1 MSNLLDLLVAGLAT
15 GAIYAIVAVGF
26 TLLWQTSQ
34 TINFAQGEF
43 VMLPA
48 FLMLAA
54 MHAGAPFWLA
64 ILIGILLSMLLLGL
78 GFKMLLVDPMLRHG
92 VLPLAIATMAL
103 AIGIKEAVKQF
114 FSAEASPFPSLVP
127 AGDVAIFGR
136 MVSLQSLGVLALA
149 ILAVVGLTAFLNR
162 TSLGHQMQAAAQN
175 PTVARIIGVP
185 VERMILLTFL
195 INAFLVALASLL
207 ITPIYLA
214 KFSSGEVLGQ
224 AAFIAAIVGG
234 FNQVRGAIAGGLL
247 IGVVDN
253 LAAAYVS
260 TQYRAAVPLILLIVI
275 ILFRPQGILGRRGGA
290 HGMSG
295 PGKYLRIA
303 LGVIVIAGLILVP
316 MNFNRYGL
324 FILSQWAVMTIAA
337 MGLNLTLGYAG
348 QVSLAQGA
356 FVGIGAYAAAIMT
369 TQGMPLIAALG
380 VAVVLCFAVGWLLGY
395 PALRVQ
401 HHYLAFVTLAFST
414 LAFLVF
420 RNEDWLTKGIY
431 GISNIPRPDHLRLC
445 RPTSRCRFIMSASV
459 RSASSRW
466 RSGG

>member
-54 MHAGAPFWLA
+54 MHVGVPFWLA
-64 ILIGILLSMLLLGL
+64 IIIGMLLSMLLLGL
-78 GFKMLLVDPMLRHG
+78 GFKLLLVDPMLRHG

-114 FSAEASPFPSLVP
+114 FSAEASPFPSIVP
-127 AGDVAIFGR
+127 AGDISILGR
-136 MVSLQSLGVLALA
+136 VVSVQSLGVLALA
-149 ILAVVGLTAFLNR
+149 IAAVVGLTALLNR
-162 TSLGHQMQAAAQN
+162 TSIGHQMQATAQN
-175 PTVARIIGVP
+175 PTVARIIGIP

-195 INAFLVALASLL
+195 INAFLVALASIL

-260 TQYRAAVPLILLIVI
+260 TQYRAAVPMILLIAI
-275 ILFRPQGILGRRGGA
+275 ILLRPQGLLGRAEERT
-290 HGMSG
+290 
-295 PGKYLRIA
+295 
-303 LGVIVIAGLILVP
+303 V
-316 MNFNRYGL
+316 
-324 FILSQWAVMTIAA
+324 
-337 MGLNLTLGYAG
+337 
-348 QVSLAQGA
+348 
-356 FVGIGAYAAAIMT
+356 
-369 TQGMPLIAALG
+369 
-380 VAVVLCFAVGWLLGY
+380 
-395 PALRVQ
+395 
-401 HHYLAFVTLAFST
+401 
-414 LAFLVF
+414 
-420 RNEDWLTKGIY
+420 
-431 GISNIPRPDHLRLC
+431 
-445 RPTSRCRFIMSASV
+445 
-459 RSASSRW
+459 
-466 RSGG
+466 

>member
-1 MSNLLDLLVAGLAT
+1 MSNLLDLVVAGLAT

-48 FLMLAA
+48 FLMLAT

-64 ILIGILLSMLLLGL
+64 ILIGILLSLLLLGL
-78 GFKMLLVDPMLRHG
+78 GFKLLLVDPMLRHG

-127 AGDVAIFGR
+127 AGDIAIFGR
-136 MVSLQSLGVLALA
+136 IVSLQSLGVFALA
-149 ILAVVGLTAFLNR
+149 ILAVAGLTALLNR
-162 TSLGHQMQAAAQN
+162 TSIGRQMQATAQN
-175 PTVARIIGVP
+175 PAVARIVGIP

-275 ILFRPQGILGRRGGA
+275 ILFRPQGILGRAEERT
-290 HGMSG
+290 
-295 PGKYLRIA
+295 
-303 LGVIVIAGLILVP
+303 V
-316 MNFNRYGL
+316 
-324 FILSQWAVMTIAA
+324 
-337 MGLNLTLGYAG
+337 
-348 QVSLAQGA
+348 
-356 FVGIGAYAAAIMT
+356 
-369 TQGMPLIAALG
+369 
-380 VAVVLCFAVGWLLGY
+380 
-395 PALRVQ
+395 
-401 HHYLAFVTLAFST
+401 
-414 LAFLVF
+414 
-420 RNEDWLTKGIY
+420 
-431 GISNIPRPDHLRLC
+431 
-445 RPTSRCRFIMSASV
+445 
-459 RSASSRW
+459 
-466 RSGG
+466 

>member
-1 MSNLLDLLVAGLAT
+1 LSFDAATSCGAGRLTIRRRQSRTRTETYGETMSNLLDLIVAGLAT
-15 GAIYAIVAVGF
+15 GAIYALVAVGF
-26 TLLWQTSQ
+26 TLMWQTSQ

-48 FLMLAA
+48 FLMLAV
-54 MHAGAPFWLA
+54 MHLGAPFWLA
-64 ILIGILLSMLLLGL
+64 ILVGILLSALLLGL

-114 FSAEASPFPSLVP
+114 FSAEASPFPSIVP
-127 AGDVAIFGR
+127 LGDISILGR
-136 MVSLQSLGVLALA
+136 AVSLQSLGVLVVA
-149 ILAVVGLTAFLNR
+149 ILAVIGLTTLLNR

-195 INAFLVALASLL
+195 INAVLVALASLL

-260 TQYRAAVPLILLIVI
+260 TQYRAAVPMILLILVI
-275 ILFRPQGILGRRGGA
+275 LLRPQGLLGRAEERT
-290 HGMSG
+290 
-295 PGKYLRIA
+295 
-303 LGVIVIAGLILVP
+303 V
-316 MNFNRYGL
+316 
-324 FILSQWAVMTIAA
+324 
-337 MGLNLTLGYAG
+337 
-348 QVSLAQGA
+348 
-356 FVGIGAYAAAIMT
+356 
-369 TQGMPLIAALG
+369 
-380 VAVVLCFAVGWLLGY
+380 
-395 PALRVQ
+395 
-401 HHYLAFVTLAFST
+401 
-414 LAFLVF
+414 
-420 RNEDWLTKGIY
+420 
-431 GISNIPRPDHLRLC
+431 
-445 RPTSRCRFIMSASV
+445 
-459 RSASSRW
+459 
-466 RSGG
+466 

>member
-1 MSNLLDLLVAGLAT
+1 MSNLLDLLLAGLAT
-15 GAIYAIVAVGF
+15 GAIYAIVAVVF

-48 FLMLAA
+48 FLVLAA

-64 ILIGILLSMLLLGL
+64 ILIGILLSLLLLGL

-114 FSAEASPFPSLVP
+114 FSAEASPFPSIVP
-127 AGDVAIFGR
+127 AGDIQVFGHA
-136 MVSLQSLGVLALA
+136 VSLQSL
-149 ILAVVGLTAFLNR
+149 VV
-162 TSLGHQMQAAAQN
+162 
-175 PTVARIIGVP
+175 
-185 VERMILLTFL
+185 
-195 INAFLVALASLL
+195 LASLL

-275 ILFRPQGILGRRGGA
+275 ILFRPQGILGRAEER
-290 HGMSG
+290 
-295 PGKYLRIA
+295 
-303 LGVIVIAGLILVP
+303 
-316 MNFNRYGL
+316 
-324 FILSQWAVMTIAA
+324 TI
-337 MGLNLTLGYAG
+337 
-348 QVSLAQGA
+348 
-356 FVGIGAYAAAIMT
+356 
-369 TQGMPLIAALG
+369 
-380 VAVVLCFAVGWLLGY
+380 
-395 PALRVQ
+395 
-401 HHYLAFVTLAFST
+401 
-414 LAFLVF
+414 
-420 RNEDWLTKGIY
+420 
-431 GISNIPRPDHLRLC
+431 
-445 RPTSRCRFIMSASV
+445 
-459 RSASSRW
+459 
-466 RSGG
+466 

>member
-54 MHAGAPFWLA
+54 MHAGLPFWLA
-64 ILIGILLSMLLLGL
+64 IIIGMLASMLLLGL
-78 GFKMLLVDPMLRHG
+78 GFKLLLVDPMLRHG

-114 FSAEASPFPSLVP
+114 FSAEASPFPSIVP
-127 AGDVAIFGR
+127 AGDIAILGR
-136 MVSLQSLGVLALA
+136 QVSVQSLGVLALA
-149 ILAVVGLTAFLNR
+149 IAAVIGLTALLNR
-162 TSLGHQMQAAAQN
+162 TSIGHQMQATAQN
-175 PTVARIIGVP
+175 PTVARIIGIP

-234 FNQVRGAIAGGLL
+234 FNQVRGAIPGGLL

-260 TQYRAAVPLILLIVI
+260 TQYRAAVPMILLIAI
-275 ILFRPQGILGRRGGA
+275 ILLRPQGLLGRAEERT
-290 HGMSG
+290 
-295 PGKYLRIA
+295 
-303 LGVIVIAGLILVP
+303 V
-316 MNFNRYGL
+316 
-324 FILSQWAVMTIAA
+324 
-337 MGLNLTLGYAG
+337 
-348 QVSLAQGA
+348 
-356 FVGIGAYAAAIMT
+356 
-369 TQGMPLIAALG
+369 
-380 VAVVLCFAVGWLLGY
+380 
-395 PALRVQ
+395 
-401 HHYLAFVTLAFST
+401 
-414 LAFLVF
+414 
-420 RNEDWLTKGIY
+420 
-431 GISNIPRPDHLRLC
+431 
-445 RPTSRCRFIMSASV
+445 
-459 RSASSRW
+459 
-466 RSGG
+466 

>member
-1 MSNLLDLLVAGLAT
+1 MSNLLDLLIAGLAT

-54 MHAGAPFWLA
+54 MHAGVPFWLA
-64 ILIGILLSMLLLGL
+64 IIIGMLLSMLLLGL
-78 GFKMLLVDPMLRHG
+78 GFKLLLVDPMLRHG

-114 FSAEASPFPSLVP
+114 FSAEASPFPSIVP
-127 AGDVAIFGR
+127 AGDVSILGR
-136 MVSLQSLGVLALA
+136 VISVQSLGVLALA
-149 ILAVVGLTAFLNR
+149 IAAVVGLTALLNR
-162 TSLGHQMQAAAQN
+162 TSIGHQMQATAQN
-175 PTVARIIGVP
+175 PTVARIIGIP

-195 INAFLVALASLL
+195 INAFLVALASML

-260 TQYRAAVPLILLIVI
+260 TQYRAAVPMILLIAI
-275 ILFRPQGILGRRGGA
+275 ILLRPQGLLGRAEERT
-290 HGMSG
+290 
-295 PGKYLRIA
+295 
-303 LGVIVIAGLILVP
+303 V
-316 MNFNRYGL
+316 
-324 FILSQWAVMTIAA
+324 
-337 MGLNLTLGYAG
+337 
-348 QVSLAQGA
+348 
-356 FVGIGAYAAAIMT
+356 
-369 TQGMPLIAALG
+369 
-380 VAVVLCFAVGWLLGY
+380 
-395 PALRVQ
+395 
-401 HHYLAFVTLAFST
+401 
-414 LAFLVF
+414 
-420 RNEDWLTKGIY
+420 
-431 GISNIPRPDHLRLC
+431 
-445 RPTSRCRFIMSASV
+445 
-459 RSASSRW
+459 
-466 RSGG
+466 

>member
-15 GAIYAIVAVGF
+15 GAIYALVAVGF

-64 ILIGILLSMLLLGL
+64 IILGILLSMLLLGL
-78 GFKMLLVDPMLRHG
+78 GFKLLLVDPMLRHG

-103 AIGIKEAVKQF
+103 AIGMKEAVKQF
-114 FSAEASPFPSLVP
+114 FSAEASPFPSIVP
-127 AGDVAIFGR
+127 AGDVSVLGR
-136 MVSLQSLGVLALA
+136 VISLQSLGVLALA
-149 ILAVVGLTAFLNR
+149 IAVVIGLTLLLNR
-162 TSLGHQMQAAAQN
+162 TSIGHQMQATAQN

-247 IGVVDN
+247 IGVLDN

-260 TQYRAAVPLILLIVI
+260 TAYRQAIPLILLVLV
-275 ILFRPQGILGRRGGA
+275 ILFRPQGLLGRKEER
-290 HGMSG
+290 
-295 PGKYLRIA
+295 
-303 LGVIVIAGLILVP
+303 
-316 MNFNRYGL
+316 
-324 FILSQWAVMTIAA
+324 AV
-337 MGLNLTLGYAG
+337 
-348 QVSLAQGA
+348 
-356 FVGIGAYAAAIMT
+356 
-369 TQGMPLIAALG
+369 
-380 VAVVLCFAVGWLLGY
+380 
-395 PALRVQ
+395 
-401 HHYLAFVTLAFST
+401 
-414 LAFLVF
+414 
-420 RNEDWLTKGIY
+420 
-431 GISNIPRPDHLRLC
+431 
-445 RPTSRCRFIMSASV
+445 
-459 RSASSRW
+459 
-466 RSGG
+466 